1 MLGPQMPKV
10 PDSAPHP
17 LIAHPT
23 SLPGA
28 VRAVEVRLRRVSSA
42 SSQSS
47 DALELDYTVC
57 GDVAELRWPEPRPPV
72 RTDGLWHH
80 TCFEAFIGGGGGEY
94 WEYNLSPSG
103 AWAAYHFS
111 GYREGMAPLL
121 KGAAP
126 RISLEST
133 AESITCRACID
144 LDWLARATSGS
155 ALKLGL
161 AAVIGDQSHVLSYW
175 ALAHPSE
182 KPDFHH
188 ADSFV
193 IAFD

>member
-1 MLGPQMPKV
+1 MPKV

-28 VRAVEVRLRRVSSA
+28 VRAVEVTLRRVSSA
-42 SSQSS
+42 SSRSS
-47 DALELDYTVC
+47 DALELHYTVS
-57 GDVAELRWPEPRPPV
+57 GDVAELRLPEPRPAV
-72 RTDGLWHH
+72 RADGLWRH
-80 TCFEAFIGGGGGEY
+80 TCFEAFIAGGGGEY

-126 RISLEST
+126 QISVEST
-133 AESITCRACID
+133 AESLTLRARID
-144 LDWLARATSGS
+144 LGWLARAAGGS

-161 AAVIGDQSHVLSYW
+161 AAVIGDQAHALSYW

-182 KPDFHH
+182 EPDFHH

-193 IAFD
+193 VAFD